1 MNEIRPPSGYCIETV
16 ITAWMAAREGLLESD
31 PSLEHDE
38 AALAELLGPVE
49 GDVDDVL
56 ARLLRAA
63 RHAKSQAEAL
73 NGMLD
78 DMRAREKRFLDRAA
92 ALRTTALT
100 IMQTMDWAKKEY
112 LDMTASVLAPRQS
125 VKFTDEDAVPDLY
138 AEIIRKLDRNTIASV
153 LKSGGKV
160 PGAELVEGMA
170 SLSVRTK

>member
-1 MNEIRPPSGYCIETV
+1 MNEIRPPSGYRIENV
-16 ITAWMAAREGLLESD
+16 MTAWMATREGLLESD

-92 ALRTTALT
+92 TLRTTALT
-100 IMQTMDWAKKEY
+100 IMQTMDWQKREFP
-112 LDMTASVLAPRQS
+112 DFSVS
-125 VKFTDEDAVPDLY
+125 VTPGALSVDVKDPDAIPDIY
-138 AEIIRKLDRNTIASV
+138 VETVRKADKATILSV
-153 LKSGGKV
+153 LKSGGAV
-160 PGAELVEGMA
+160 PGAELARGLP
-170 SLSVRTK
+170 SLRVRT